1 MQFKDVV
8 GQEDLK
14 KKIIYLIQQ
23 GKMPHAVMLLG
34 NDGSGGLPMALAMAQ
49 YIQCANKT
57 DVDSCGDC
65 TSCAMLSKMQHPDVH
80 FSFPTAKL
88 NPQKIPVSNDYI
100 VEYREFVLA
109 HPYGSDKDWL
119 DYLETEKQGNITA
132 LECREII
139 QKLQL
144 RTFMSEYKVFIMWR
158 PEYLGSEGNILLKF
172 IEEPTAKTIL
182 IFVATQLEK
191 VLLTIQ
197 SRTQLFNLSKL
208 KNNEIQEALIKHQVE
223 PSKALQIA
231 NLANGNYH
239 YALQLIN
246 DQDDDMLG
254 YLKQFLN
261 GIYANKGLEIVVFV
275 NQIASDNKETQ
286 KKFIMYFVNLL
297 ENLVR
302 YRQVGKA
309 HVSLLEAE
317 YKILDTLIA
326 KKMSDYQVDKV
337 ATLLEECIYQ
347 IERNA
352 NAKILFHSLSLQIQ
366 QLLLFKKAV
375 A

>member
-1 MQFKDVV
+1 MKFKDVV

-49 YIQCANKT
+49 YIQCTNKT
-57 DVDSCGDC
+57 DVDSCGEC
-65 TSCAMLSKMQHPDVH
+65 PSCAMLSKMQHPDVH

-88 NPQKIPVSNDYI
+88 NPQKIPVCNDYI
-100 VEYREFVLA
+100 VQFREFVLA
-109 HPYGSDKDWL
+109 QPYGSEKDWL
-119 DYLETEKQGNITA
+119 DYLETDKQGNITA

-208 KNNEIQEALIKHQVE
+208 KSVEILEALIQQQVE
-223 PSKALQIA
+223 SSQALQIA
-231 NLANGNYH
+231 NLADGNYH
-239 YALQLIN
+239 YALQLMN
-246 DQDDDMLG
+246 EKGDDLLG
-254 YLKQFLN
+254 YLKQLLN
-261 GIYANKGLEIVVFV
+261 GIYANKGLEIVAFV
-275 NQIASDNKETQ
+275 NQMAAENKETQ
-286 KKFIMYFVNLL
+286 KKFISYFVHLL

-302 YRQVGKA
+302 YRQIGRA
-309 HVSLLEAE
+309 HV
-317 YKILDTLIA
+317 
-326 KKMSDYQVDKV
+326 
-337 ATLLEECIYQ
+337 
-347 IERNA
+347 
-352 NAKILFHSLSLQIQ
+352 
-366 QLLLFKKAV
+366 
-375 A
+375 

>member
-1 MQFKDVV
+1 MKFKDVV

-34 NDGSGGLPMALAMAQ
+34 TDGSGGLPMALAMAQ
-49 YIQCANKT
+49 YIQCTNKT
-57 DVDSCGDC
+57 DVDSCGEC
-65 TSCAMLSKMQHPDVH
+65 PSCAMLTKMQHPDVH

-88 NPQKIPVSNDYI
+88 NPTKIPVSNDYI
-100 VEYREFVLA
+100 IEFREFMLA
-109 HPYGSDKDWL
+109 NPYGSEKDWL
-119 DYLETEKQGNITA
+119 DHLETDKQGNITA
-132 LECREII
+132 NECREII

-208 KNNEIQEALIKHQVE
+208 KSAEIQEALTQQQVE
-223 PSKALQIA
+223 PTRALQIA
-231 NLANGNYH
+231 NLADGNYH

-246 DQDDDMLG
+246 EQDDDMLG
-254 YLKQFLN
+254 YLKQLLN
-261 GIYANKGLEIVVFV
+261 GIYANKGLEIVAFV
-275 NQIASDNKETQ
+275 NQMAAENKETQ
-286 KKFIMYFVNLL
+286 KKFITYFVHLL

-309 HVSLLEAE
+309 HVSMLEAE

-326 KKMSDYQVDKV
+326 KKMTD
-337 ATLLEECIYQ
+337 YQ

-366 QLLLFKKAV
+366 QQLLFKKAL